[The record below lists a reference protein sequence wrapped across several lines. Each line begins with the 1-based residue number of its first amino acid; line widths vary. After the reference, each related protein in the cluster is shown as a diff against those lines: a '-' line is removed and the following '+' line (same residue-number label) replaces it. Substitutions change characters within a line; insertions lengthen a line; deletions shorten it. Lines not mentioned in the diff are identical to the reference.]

1 MDLCKGRPASLLHS
15 EFQASQSLSQKG
27 KKYIYLNRPWDGR
40 QPLPWP
46 SESILQC
53 HQGNPEHPLSL
64 SVLPPQ
70 RTPPS
75 WQPSHLPRSSISSLR
90 RQPASLTSLRS
101 CTHPGWLKSARSAP
115 SPTPGLEEGW
125 LLGSQWEWGR
135 GGLGGFTRYKALTP
149 PVPAERR
156 RR

>member
-1 MDLCKGRPASLLHS
+1 MVLYKGRPASLLHS

-101 CTHPGWLKSARSAP
+101 CTHPGWLESARSAP
-115 SPTPGLEEGW
+115 IPHPWSG
-125 LLGSQWEWGR
+125 
-135 GGLGGFTRYKALTP
+135 GGLAAWEPMGMGKRWVGRVHSLQGLDSTGS
-149 PVPAERR
+149 RR
-156 RR
+156 TT